1 MADKILVLGQPGTGK
16 TSAAKSLDHKE
27 TFIICPDEKALPF
40 KGWKKKY
47 TTVLKEDGKLDLL
60 NTNFYRTT
68 SPQVVRSLIKAISD
82 KRPEIKTIVIDTITA
97 LMISELMKR
106 IGEKGFEKYND
117 FAYDTY
123 SILKMID
130 GLRDDLTVI
139 VLAHVEENYDS
150 DGILR
155 VSFMVPGGKLLKDKI
170 KVESMFT
177 TVLYTEVE
185 MKDSEPVYH
194 FLTQNNGKNSCKSPE
209 GMFDDLRIQND
220 FKFVMDKV
228 QAYEEDDTTE

>member
-1 MADKILVLGQPGTGK
+1 MANKILVLGQPGTGK
-16 TSAAKSLDHKE
+16 TSAARNLDPKQ

-40 KGWKKKY
+40 KGWKNNYK
-47 TTVLKEDGKLDLL
+47 TTFKDDGKLDLAS
-60 NTNFYRTT
+60 TNFYRTT

-82 KRPEIKTIVIDTITA
+82 SKPETKVIILDTITA

-106 IGEKGFEKYND
+106 IGEKGYEKFND
-117 FAYDTY
+117 FASDTY
-123 SILKMID
+123 SVIKMMD
-130 GLRDDLTVI
+130 SLRDDLTVI

-150 DGILR
+150 DGTLR
-155 VSFMVPGGKLLKDKI
+155 VTFMVPGGKLLKDKI

-185 MKDSEPVYH
+185 MKDNEPHYQ

-209 GMFDDLRIQND
+209 GMFDDLRINND
-220 FKFVMDKV
+220 Y
-228 QAYEEDDTTE
+228 AYVLQRIKDYDEGDSN